1 MLLRK
6 HKLQVVAPLVLLLV
20 LCGCKKGPGVIQ
32 DEAMKAGRTAES
44 FPAAD
49 EDYFHAMDHGQKLTT
64 AEVRG
69 RNNWNVWTGGND
81 RLWDYLGN
89 NSFGSLD
96 LIAAGTDYRSG
107 RLKRITCI
115 TAGYL

>member
-1 MLLRK
+1 MVPTTMLLRK
-6 HKLQVVAPLVLLLV
+6 HKLQLVAPLLAFFA
-20 LCGCKKGPGVIQ
+20 LCGCKKGSDVIQ
-32 DEAMKAGRTAES
+32 DEAIKAGRTAAS

-49 EDYFHAMDHGQKLTT
+49 EDYFHAMDRVQKLTP
-64 AEVRG
+64 AEVKG

-96 LIAAGTDYRSG
+96 L
-107 RLKRITCI
+107 LKTVSSHPKL
-115 TAGYL
+115 G